1 MKSEVKF
8 KKVVDNKTQAFVE
21 NICNGFK
28 KELEEACIEIG
39 EDLLQYRERTMSS
52 ILFPVLEKNST
63 KTLME
68 VGFLKDDKRRSLD
81 FYSLDKNNERC
92 YFIEFKHCFDKSSV
106 KHLAKYNLQK
116 WEKVNEQIKD
126 LNVDTSGYIDGN
138 KDMFG
143 ISIFM
148 IVVQTDFKELEKENN
163 NDRYS
168 KLYNKIN
175 EQFLEADWYWIYE
188 TPEKLIK
195 LPKDK
200 KNLFY
205 SNVAFIGII
214 NEVK

>member
-8 KKVVDNKTQAFVE
+8 KRDVEKKVQIFIK
-21 NICNGFK
+21 NICNEFK
-28 KELEEACIEIG
+28 KELEEACIEVG

-52 ILFPVLEKNST
+52 ILFPALEKNST

-68 VGFLKDDKRRSLD
+68 IGFLKDDKRRSLD

-106 KHLAKYNLQK
+106 KNLAKYNLQK

-126 LNVDTSGYIDGN
+126 LNVDTSGYIDAN

-148 IVVQTDFKELEKENN
+148 IVVQTEVKEENIN
-163 NDRYS
+163 NFHQILD
-168 KLYNKIN
+168 NKIN
-175 EQFLEADWYWIYE
+175 SQLKDADWYWISE
-188 TPEKLIK
+188 IPKKIIE
-195 LPKDK
+195 LPKDN
-200 KNLFY
+200 KNLFF
-205 SNVAFIGII
+205 SHIAFAGII